1 MHLPPTLWNRSF
13 VLWLLASGQS
23 QLGSALASIALSFL
37 VLHQTGSAGQMA
49 LTLACSLAPNLLM
62 PFAGALVDRVNLKIP
77 LIGADVARGF
87 LQVLVGGLALAWG
100 EVPLWVVNGAALLTG
115 FAGIFAGP
123 AGSAAVP
130 GLVPPAELARANGLL
145 GGVGQGAWLVGTL
158 AGGWL
163 VSVFSPPVA
172 IVLDGVSFFVM
183 AALLLAVRL
192 PGRVEPGGPR
202 PGVLADVLSGL
213 RLMRRSK
220 VLTLVP
226 CIGLVL
232 NATLAPVTVITPKL
246 METLGAGAKGYGLFL
261 ALESLGM
268 LLSGALIAVLG
279 NRLPPRRAT
288 AAGLALTALIYGVM
302 GLRPDVPVLLTGAV
316 LLGFGFGIL
325 NTPLNTLMQ
334 RMVPAEYL
342 GRVFSVL
349 GTGSTLGMPLSL
361 LLLSPLLDHTPPALW
376 FGVASVLLLAGTLA
390 WVLVAL
396 SERVPPDLHTLA
408 GNRSASSPVADEP
421 GRAQPAEA

>member
-1 MHLPPTLWNRSF
+1 MTPQTLWNRSF
-13 VLWLLASGQS
+13 ILWLIASGQS

-49 LTLACSLAPNLLM
+49 LTLACALAPNLLM
-62 PFAGALVDRVNLKIP
+62 PFAGALVDRVNLKLP
-77 LIGADVARGF
+77 LIGADVARGV
-87 LQVLVGGLALAWG
+87 LQVLVGGLALLWG

-115 FAGIFAGP
+115 FAGIFANP
-123 AGSAAVP
+123 ASSAAVP
-130 GLVPPAELARANGLL
+130 GLVPTAELARANGLL

-192 PGRVEPGGPR
+192 PGRPQPGGPR
-202 PGVLADVLSGL
+202 PGVLMDVVSGL

-226 CIGLVL
+226 FIGLVL
-232 NATLAPVTVITPKL
+232 NATLAPVTVVTPKL

-261 ALESLGM
+261 ALESGGM

-302 GLRPDVPVLLTGAV
+302 WLRPTVPVLLACSV
-316 LLGFGFGIL
+316 ILGFGFGML

-349 GTGSTLGMPLSL
+349 GTVSTLGMPLSL
-361 LLLSPLLDHTPPALW
+361 LLLSPLLDRVALPLW
-376 FGVASVLLLAGTLA
+376 FGVASVLMLCGAFA
-390 WVLVAL
+390 WTLVAL
-396 SERVPPDLHTLA
+396 SERVAPDLHT
-408 GNRSASSPVADEP
+408 SAAVPREVTTAAD
-421 GRAQPAEA
+421 

>member
-1 MHLPPTLWNRSF
+1 MPPQTLWNRSF
-13 VLWLLASGQS
+13 ILWLVASGQS

-49 LTLACSLAPNLLM
+49 LTLACALAPNLLM
-62 PFAGALVDRVNLKIP
+62 PFAGALVDRVNLKLP
-77 LIGADVARGF
+77 LIGADVARGV
-87 LQVLVGGLALAWG
+87 LQLVVGGLALAWG

-115 FAGIFAGP
+115 FAGIFANP
-123 AGSAAVP
+123 ASSAAVP
-130 GLVPPAELARANGLL
+130 SLVPPAELARANGLL
-145 GGVGQGAWLVGTL
+145 GGVGQGAWLIGTL
-158 AGGWL
+158 AGGWI

-172 IVLDGVSFFVM
+172 IVVDGLSFFVM

-192 PGRVEPGGPR
+192 PGRAQPSGPR
-202 PGVLADVLSGL
+202 PSVLADVASGL
-213 RLMRRSK
+213 RLMRRSR

-226 CIGLVL
+226 FIGLVL
-232 NATLAPVTVITPKL
+232 NATLAPVTVVTPKL

-261 ALESLGM
+261 ALESAGM

-302 GLRPDVPVLLTGAV
+302 WLRPTVPVLLV
-316 LLGFGFGIL
+316 CSVILGFGFGIL

-349 GTGSTLGMPLSL
+349 GTVSTLGMPLSL
-361 LLLSPLLDHTPPALW
+361 LLLSPLLDRVALALW
-376 FGVASVLLLAGTLA
+376 FGVASVLMLAGAFA
-390 WVLVAL
+390 WTLVAL
-396 SERVPPDLHTLA
+396 SERVAPDLHAAAAVPREVTTA
-408 GNRSASSPVADEP
+408 AD
-421 GRAQPAEA
+421 